1 MPETEP
7 SNDEVKRRNPV
18 VRDCTGGV
26 GTLGQSHWEG
36 QGESIVCPVCSRPLV
51 MEHGEAVCRSGMCH
65 FRVVEDC
72 C

>member
-7 SNDEVKRRNPV
+7 EPGPFKGDETIKHVN
-18 VRDCTGGV
+18 
-26 GTLGQSHWEG
+26 G
-36 QGESIVCPVCSRPLV
+36 QGEDTVCPVCSRALV